1 MAHILASGVVHPG
14 TLPHLYSVPCSCQL
28 LEQKVLQEI
37 NSSWKGKEYRGA
49 DLACSVCVGGW
60 RAVKLNVNPC
70 LCQVALLVQ
79 FLIENSGE
87 IFGGDIA
94 SLFQRPD
101 KKTSKNS
108 EDSLG
113 KFCGAASSKNV

>member
-1 MAHILASGVVHPG
+1 M
-14 TLPHLYSVPCSCQL
+14 
-28 LEQKVLQEI
+28 
-37 NSSWKGKEYRGA
+37 
-49 DLACSVCVGGW
+49 
-60 RAVKLNVNPC
+60 KLNLNFC

-101 KKTSKNS
+101 KKKSKNS
-108 EDSLG
+108 EESLG
-113 KFCGAASSKNV
+113 KLMVVNHLEIFKIF

>member
-1 MAHILASGVVHPG
+1 MRCHVNFLSKRVSRKLYLFQRKRNILGLIRL
-14 TLPHLYSVPCSCQL
+14 TLYSWLYFHETDSV
-28 LEQKVLQEI
+28 
-37 NSSWKGKEYRGA
+37 NS
-49 DLACSVCVGGW
+49 
-60 RAVKLNVNPC
+60 C

-94 SLFQRPD
+94 ALFQRPD

-108 EDSLG
+108 EECLG
-113 KFCGAASSKNV
+113 KLVILYLPEMFKIF